1 MPNPL
6 LHLYL
11 NRYPEILIAGLF
23 KVYMNII
30 LIGFMGVGKT
40 ETGKLLAKKLK
51 MTYIDTDAIIENE
64 QGMTINDIFAKKGEE
79 NFRDMETKLV
89 GKLAKINGH
98 VVATGGGMILRPDN
112 VKKLKG
118 MGPLVLLWADPDTV
132 FKRVKETGTR
142 PLLNVS
148 DQKAKIKEILEF
160 RAPIYKGIADLE
172 VDTSLLSP
180 EEASNRII
188 KFVKEGK

>member
-1 MPNPL
+1 MN
-6 LHLYL
+6 
-11 NRYPEILIAGLF
+11 
-23 KVYMNII
+23 NII

-79 NFRDMETKLV
+79 SFREMETKLI
-89 GKLAKINGH
+89 GKLAKIDGH

-112 VKKLKG
+112 VKKLKA

-132 FKRVKETGTR
+132 FKRVKESGTR

-188 KFVKEGK
+188 KFVKEGN

>member
-1 MPNPL
+1 
-6 LHLYL
+6 
-11 NRYPEILIAGLF
+11 
-23 KVYMNII
+23 MNII

-40 ETGKLLAKKLK
+40 EIGKLLAKKLK

-64 QGMTINDIFAKKGEE
+64 QGITINDIFAKKEE
-79 NFRDMETKLV
+79 ESFREMETKLI
-89 GKLAKINGH
+89 GKLAKIDGH

-112 VKKLKG
+112 VKKLKAI
-118 MGPLVLLWADPDTV
+118 GPLVLLWADPDTV
-132 FKRVKETGTR
+132 FERVKEAGTR
-142 PLLNVS
+142 PLLNVA

>member
-1 MPNPL
+1 
-6 LHLYL
+6 
-11 NRYPEILIAGLF
+11 
-23 KVYMNII
+23 MNII

-40 ETGKLLAKKLK
+40 ETGRLLAKKLK

-64 QGMTINDIFAKKGEE
+64 RGMTINEIFDKKGEE
-79 NFRDMETKLV
+79 NFRDMETTLI
-89 GKLAKINGH
+89 GKLAKIEGH
-98 VVATGGGMILRPDN
+98 VVSTGGGMILRPDN
-112 VKKLKG
+112 VKKLKE
-118 MGPLVLLWADPDTV
+118 MGPLVLLWADPGTV
-132 FKRVKETGTR
+132 FERVKEAGTR
-142 PLLNVS
+142 PLLNAG

-172 VDTSLLSP
+172 VDTSRLSP

>member
-1 MPNPL
+1 
-6 LHLYL
+6 
-11 NRYPEILIAGLF
+11 
-23 KVYMNII
+23 MNII

-40 ETGKLLAKKLK
+40 EIGKLLAKKLK

-64 QGMTINDIFAKKGEE
+64 QGMTINDIFAKKEE
-79 NFRDMETKLV
+79 ESFREMETKLI
-89 GKLAKINGH
+89 GKLAKIDGH

-112 VKKLKG
+112 VKKLKAI
-118 MGPLVLLWADPDTV
+118 GPLVLLWADPDTV
-132 FKRVKETGTR
+132 FERVKEAGTR
-142 PLLNVS
+142 PLLNVA

>member
-1 MPNPL
+1 
-6 LHLYL
+6 
-11 NRYPEILIAGLF
+11 
-23 KVYMNII
+23 MNII

-40 ETGKLLAKKLK
+40 EIGKLLAKKLK

-64 QGMTINDIFAKKGEE
+64 QGMAINDIFAKKGEE
-79 NFRDMETKLV
+79 SFRDMETKLI
-89 GKLAKINGH
+89 GKLEKIDGH

-112 VKKLKG
+112 VKKLKAI
-118 MGPLVLLWADPDTV
+118 GPLVLLWADPDTV
-132 FKRVKETGTR
+132 FERVKEAGTR
-142 PLLNVS
+142 PLLNVE
-148 DQKAKIKEILEF
+148 DQKAKIKEILDF

-172 VDTSLLSP
+172 VDTSRLSP

>member
-1 MPNPL
+1 MN
-6 LHLYL
+6 
-11 NRYPEILIAGLF
+11 
-23 KVYMNII
+23 NII

-79 NFRDMETKLV
+79 SFREMETKLI
-89 GKLAKINGH
+89 GKLAKIDGH

-112 VKKLKG
+112 VKKLKA

-132 FKRVKETGTR
+132 FKRVKESGTR

>member
-1 MPNPL
+1 
-6 LHLYL
+6 
-11 NRYPEILIAGLF
+11 
-23 KVYMNII
+23 MNII

-40 ETGKLLAKKLK
+40 ETGRLLAKKLK

-79 NFRDMETKLV
+79 SFRDMETKLI
-89 GKLAKINGH
+89 GMLAKIDGH

-112 VKKLKG
+112 VKNLKG

-132 FKRVKETGTR
+132 YERVKDSGGR
-142 PLLNVS
+142 PLLNVE
-148 DQKAKIKEILEF
+148 DQKAKIKEILFF

-172 VDTSLLSP
+172 IDTSLLSP

>member
-1 MPNPL
+1 
-6 LHLYL
+6 
-11 NRYPEILIAGLF
+11 
-23 KVYMNII
+23 MNII

-40 ETGKLLAKKLK
+40 EIGKLLAKKLK

-64 QGMTINDIFAKKGEE
+64 QGITINDIFAKKEE
-79 NFRDMETKLV
+79 ESFREMETKLI
-89 GKLAKINGH
+89 GKLAKIDGH

-112 VKKLKG
+112 VKKLKA

-132 FKRVKETGTR
+132 FERVKEAGTR
-142 PLLNVS
+142 PLLNVA